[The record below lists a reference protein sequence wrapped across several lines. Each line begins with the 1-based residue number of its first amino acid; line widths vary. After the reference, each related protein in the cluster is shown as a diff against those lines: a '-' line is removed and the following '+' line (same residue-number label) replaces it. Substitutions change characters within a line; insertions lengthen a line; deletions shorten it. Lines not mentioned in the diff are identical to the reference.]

1 MWITTQWPSDW
12 RLIRQIFSRSNRKH
26 CVSKPVTNGENQQFW
41 KWRSVFFVNRDKCFM
56 PLSGL
61 MIKLSNAILN
71 IRMHRCRALSSTL
84 LKHNV
89 IITIDYIDQISKLLP
104 VISCST
110 KKLSSQIKLRCANYE
125 SKWLLWNNL
134 LPVRTVNRKRRKEMF
149 HLRAIRKPG
158 NEKTQMASRKLLAR
172 NDFCYKMNIWESKF
186 SLIFFFHKILF
197 L

>member
-1 MWITTQWPSDW
+1 MNYDLMAE
-12 RLIRQIFSRSNRKH
+12 RLKTYQTDFLSFKQKALRIQACYQRREPTILEME
-26 CVSKPVTNGENQQFW
+26 VS
-41 KWRSVFFVNRDKCFM
+41 FFVNRDKCFM

-110 KKLSSQIKLRCANYE
+110 KKLSSQIKLRCTNYE
-125 SKWLLWNNL
+125 SKWLLSNNL

-149 HLRAIRKPG
+149 STYER
-158 NEKTQMASRKLLAR
+158 
-172 NDFCYKMNIWESKF
+172 
-186 SLIFFFHKILF
+186 
-197 L
+197 

>member
-1 MWITTQWPSDW
+1 MVTCVTKSTESDIHSNMWQRILNAFLRWHKRIEVAQRLEQSCKCELRLNGRATEDLSDRFSLVQTESTAYPSLLPTE
-12 RLIRQIFSRSNRKH
+12 R
-26 CVSKPVTNGENQQFW
+26 TNNFGNGGQF
-41 KWRSVFFVNRDKCFM
+41 FFVNRDKCFM

-104 VISCST
+104 VISFST
-110 KKLSSQIKLRCANYE
+110 KKLSSQIKLRCTNYE

-149 HLRAIRKPG
+149 STYER
-158 NEKTQMASRKLLAR
+158 
-172 NDFCYKMNIWESKF
+172 
-186 SLIFFFHKILF
+186 
-197 L
+197 